1 MLTQSRRV
9 KVTLIITL
17 LALFI
22 YVSYVVRGSYL
33 IFFEYLA
40 NSQTAVD
47 YVTFLGPA
55 FWASHIGITAR
66 FIGVLMGLVS
76 VFLLWKKA
84 WPFKRVKAFVAAAII
99 LESISFLGLVPSLW
113 ILLNPSSRLFT
124 PTLGY
129 GYLLQIIFV
138 VPLLLVL
145 AFKVSKY
152 QENVQKIKLLRV
164 AVIAFVGYTAALVT
178 NEVSR
183 WVSMISLESLQFIE
197 GYRALG
203 LFNAVVF
210 MPFAIVFAVI
220 AAWRLFT
227 QRFEIAQRWL
237 GASLVVIGLN
247 YCIYLGFAFSINALN
262 TLPVVDIWTIP
273 LVTLGAALILGS
285 FRKRNILNMSAK
297 DSIT

>member
-1 MLTQSRRV
+1 MLTLSRSV
-9 KVTLIITL
+9 KATLIISL
-17 LALFI
+17 LSLLG

-33 IFFEYLA
+33 IFFDYLA
-40 NSQTAVD
+40 NSPTAVD

-66 FIGVLMGLVS
+66 LIGVLMGLVS
-76 VFLLWKKA
+76 IFLLWNKS
-84 WPFKRVKAFVAAAII
+84 WPFKRVKLFVAGAIV
-99 LESISFLGLVPSLW
+99 LESISFLGLIPSLW
-113 ILLNPSSRLFT
+113 ILLDSSSRLFT

-138 VPLLLVL
+138 VPLLLAL
-145 AFKVSKY
+145 AYEVSKY
-152 QENVQKIKLLRV
+152 QESIQKTKLLRV
-164 AVIAFVGYTAALVT
+164 AIIAFVGYSAALVA

-197 GYRALG
+197 GIRVLG

-220 AAWRLFT
+220 GAWRLFA
-227 QRFEIAQRWL
+227 QRFELAQFWL
-237 GASLVVIGLN
+237 GASLLVIGLN
-247 YCIYLGFAFSINALN
+247 YCIYFGFAFSINALN

-273 LVTLGAALILGS
+273 LVALGAALILNS
-285 FRKRNILNMSAK
+285 YKQSK
-297 DSIT
+297 